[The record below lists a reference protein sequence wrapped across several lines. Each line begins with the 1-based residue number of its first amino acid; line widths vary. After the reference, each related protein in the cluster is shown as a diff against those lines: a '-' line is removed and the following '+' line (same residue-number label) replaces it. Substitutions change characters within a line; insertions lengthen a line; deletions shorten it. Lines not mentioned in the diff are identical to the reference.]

1 MNHENKKQNFEMEPL
16 SLSALQELM
25 PLEKTGGFQPLLRD
39 AIYYS
44 YKIGRVESPALIYVP
59 GVGNTS
65 FN

>member
-1 MNHENKKQNFEMEPL
+1 MNQENEKQKLELEPL
-16 SLSALQELM
+16 SLNALEELI
-25 PLEKTGGFQPLLRD
+25 PLDKTGGFKPLLRD

-59 GVGNTS
+59 GLGNVS